1 MKKLLLTIIFA
12 IFSTNV
18 SAQDWLKGWK
28 AYRSSD
34 YSSALQEWLPLA
46 KQGEKYSQ
54 QIVGHMYE
62 TGKGVLQD
70 YTEATKWYRLS
81 ARQGL
86 SGAQKNLGNA
96 YKNGKGLKKDKILA
110 HMWFN
115 IASATGSEEAR
126 KSRNIIAINM
136 TSKAIEKAL
145 AMARECME
153 SGYNKCG
160 Y

>member
-1 MKKLLLTIIFA
+1 M
-12 IFSTNV
+12 N
-18 SAQDWLKGWK
+18 
-28 AYRSSD
+28 
-34 YSSALQEWLPLA
+34 
-46 KQGEKYSQ
+46 
-54 QIVGHMYE
+54 E

-70 YTEATKWYRLS
+70 YTEATIWYRLS
-81 ARQGL
+81 AKQGL

-126 KSRNIIAINM
+126 KFRNIIAINM
-136 TSKAIEKAL
+136 TSEAIEKAL
-145 AMARECME
+145 AMARECMN
-153 SGYNKCG
+153 SDYKKCG